1 MKGVVKSSM
10 AMVMC
15 LCIVIC
21 SGCGSKSSQSG
32 NAANKASSSVQESKK
47 SENSE
52 GIKGTSE
59 TGKQDKTNEV
69 KNVDANRKIIR
80 NANLEIETTKYD
92 ECMSKFNQEVD
103 QCGGYLQSSS
113 ENGSRMEDGNSPS
126 FRSSTF
132 VVRIPKDNFDKFLNE
147 AGSVGNVVEKKI
159 STEDVSAQYFDS
171 EARIKALKVQE
182 ERLLELLKKSGDLKD
197 VLAIEKE
204 LSDVRY
210 QIENLTGTLNKIDKL
225 VEYCTVTVSI
235 RQVSEYMQP
244 KPKTLGQKM
253 QNAWILSLKSLGKL
267 FDVIVIAVTAVLPY
281 AVIVAVIFFIVKI
294 FKIRRKK

>member
-1 MKGVVKSSM
+1 MKRVVMSFM
-10 AMVMC
+10 TMLLC

-21 SGCGSKSSQSG
+21 SGCGSKSSSTG
-32 NAANKASSSVQESKK
+32 NGANKASSSVQEMKK
-47 SENSE
+47 SESSD
-52 GIKGTSE
+52 GIKGSSE
-59 TGKQDKTNEV
+59 AGKQDKANEE
-69 KNVDANRKIIR
+69 KSVDMNRKIIR
-80 NANLEIETTKYD
+80 NANLEIETKKYD
-92 ECMSKFNQEVD
+92 ECINNFNQEVNK
-103 QCGGYLQSSS
+103 CGGYLQSSN
-113 ENGSRMEDGNSPS
+113 ENGSRIMDENSAS
-126 FRSSTF
+126 LRGATF

-147 AGSVGNVVEKKI
+147 AGNLGNVIGKKI

-225 VEYCTVTVSI
+225 VEYCTVTVDI
-235 RQVSEYMQP
+235 RQVSEYVQP

-253 QNAWILSLKSLGKL
+253 QNAWILSFKSLGKV
-267 FDVIVIAVTAVLPY
+267 FDFIVIGATAVLPY
-281 AVIVAVIFFIVKI
+281 AVIAAVLFFIVKMLRI
-294 FKIRRKK
+294 RKKK